1 MYCWFSCDVI
11 KILKHKQ
18 RPPQSWPFNNVQRT
32 SEISL
37 QEKFHVDILLPL
49 TNKTLRF
56 DVIRGS
62 SKHGNSQFHKTDI
75 FALLLNFFGIIIP

>member
-1 MYCWFSCDVI
+1 MYCWFSYDV
-11 KILKHKQ
+11 KILKHEL
-18 RPPQSWPFNNVQRT
+18 RPPQSFSFNNVQRT

-49 TNKTLRF
+49 TNKTLKF

-62 SKHGNSQFHKTDI
+62 PKHGNSQNFIKPI
-75 FALLLNFFGIIIP
+75 FLRYF